1 MSRPGPPSDAADHQS
16 TATRGAGRAARAAR
30 AEPRTVLE
38 QAVQDNAAGRPAR
51 AARALRALLARL
63 PTHLGGPGD
72 LELRGRASV
81 TLALALFDLGRHDS
95 AVALL
100 DDVDG
105 WASQASPEVAVL
117 SRIQRAGM
125 HGRMGQWRATVD
137 VLSGIDPADPA
148 LSPRGAC
155 VVELNQGLALQL
167 LDDIRGSRR
176 HLRRAR
182 ELAARDGFDDLG
194 FAARHNLGRLE
205 MVAGNLPEGLR
216 LMAEAR
222 DAGTGVRPSSA
233 SLDYGRALLEAGLID
248 AATPLLEEA
257 ERVCRASGLVHEAG
271 EAVLERAR
279 AALLVGDFDTADR
292 YAIRAARSFARRS
305 AAPWRRQA
313 LLLALTARLAAGSP
327 PRPIARRAQALAQE
341 VLAECT
347 STLPAGTAAAEIAL
361 LAAEAWAR
369 AGNGPL
375 ARELLRGAPLS
386 TRPPLPV
393 RLHQSLAGALIDV
406 AESRPDKARR
416 RLTAAAAELAGE
428 QARHAGIESR
438 TGLALHAGR
447 LRDLDVGVA
456 VEQGDP
462 VAIFEAVERWRGA
475 SLRPAWVDA
484 RDDPELA
491 DLLARMRAAAIE
503 AATPR
508 DTPAGTAAASAAA
521 EELARLEQLVTRR
534 DWHTARS
541 ARVSRGGMAAV
552 NLDEFGTALA
562 ESGWGAV
569 AIYGHAGR
577 LGAVTVD
584 ATGAR
589 WRDVAAL
596 DAVGE
601 LRDRL
606 AADVDTAWR
615 AVEPRMRE
623 VVARS
628 LRADL
633 ADMDALLAAS
643 LPTAG
648 ADAGVVVLP
657 SPALATLPW
666 RLLPSLASRPVL
678 VTPSATFWTRRGQSA
693 DTVTTQRPTQVLALA
708 GPELADAAT
717 EAEAV
722 GRSWGDDTQVRV
734 GPEAVG
740 GELLTGL
747 RERDVVH
754 IAAHGYHHA
763 QSPLFS
769 RVLLADGPVFAHE
782 FERTPIRAGHVV
794 LSACDL
800 GRVQGRPGDEP
811 LGLTASLLAC
821 GVTSVVAAVSPV
833 RDDATAAYMAAYH
846 RHLSSGL
853 DPAQAL
859 VRADADCGDGGL
871 FCAFGSRWQPAGR
884 VPSARA

>member
-1 MSRPGPPSDAADHQS
+1 MSRPVRRTSDAADPQGRV
-16 TATRGAGRAARAAR
+16 TRGTRIVDPAI
-30 AEPRTVLE
+30 VLE
-38 QAVQDNAAGRPAR
+38 QAVQDNASGRPAR
-51 AARALRALLARL
+51 AARALRNLLTRL
-63 PTHLGGPGD
+63 PPEAADQRD
-72 LELRGRASV
+72 LDIRGRASV
-81 TLALALFDLGRHDS
+81 TLALSMFELGRHE
-95 AVALL
+95 AAFALL

-105 WASQASPEVAVL
+105 WAPSASPEVAVL

-125 HGRMGQWRATVD
+125 HGRMGQWRDTVD
-137 VLSGIDPADPA
+137 VLSAIDPADPA

-155 VVELNQGLALQL
+155 VVELNHGLALQL
-167 LDDIRGSRR
+167 LDDIRGSRV

-182 ELAARDGFDDLG
+182 ELAARNGFDDLG

-271 EAVLERAR
+271 EAMLERAR
-279 AALLVGDFDTADR
+279 AALLVGDFATADR
-292 YAIRAARSFARRS
+292 FAIRAARSFARRS

-313 LLLALTARLAAGSP
+313 LLLAWTARLAAGSP
-327 PRPIARRAQALAQE
+327 PRPIARRAQALAEE
-341 VLAECT
+341 VLAEST
-347 STLPAGTAAAEIAL
+347 SALPSGSAAGEIAL

-369 AGNGPL
+369 AGNGPI
-375 ARELLRGAPLS
+375 ARELLRSAPLS
-386 TRPPLPV
+386 ARPSLRV
-393 RLHQSLAGALIDV
+393 KLHQSLAGALVDV
-406 AESRPDKARR
+406 AESRPGKARR
-416 RLTAAAAELAGE
+416 RLVAAATALAGE

-447 LRDLDVGVA
+447 LRDLDVEVA
-456 VEQGDP
+456 VEKRDAG
-462 VAIFEAVERWRGA
+462 AIFEAVERWRGA

-491 DLLARMRAAAIE
+491 ELLARMRAAAIA
-503 AATPR
+503 AATPGN
-508 DTPAGTAAASAAA
+508 DPAGAATAAG
-521 EELARLEQLVTRR
+521 ELASLEHQVTRR

-541 ARVSRGGMAAV
+541 APVASTGMAAV
-552 NLDEFGTALA
+552 TLGEYAGAL
-562 ESGWGAV
+562 EQSGWGSV

-577 LGAVTVD
+577 LAAVTVD
-584 ATGAR
+584 AGGAR
-589 WRDVAAL
+589 WREVAAVT
-596 DAVGE
+596 AVAE

-623 VVARS
+623 VVSRS
-628 LRADL
+628 LRSDL
-633 ADMDALLAAS
+633 AAMDALLAPS
-643 LPTAG
+643 LPEG
-648 ADAGVVVLP
+648 SGGVVILP

-666 RLLPSLASRPVL
+666 RLLPSLAGRPVL
-678 VTPSATFWTRRGQSA
+678 VAPSATFWTRRSQPAVPEPA
-693 DTVTTQRPTQVLALA
+693 DRTTQVLALA

-717 EAEAV
+717 EAETVARAWGPDAQIRRGPQAV
-722 GRSWGDDTQVRV
+722 G
-734 GPEAVG
+734 A
-740 GELLTGL
+740 ELLAGL
-747 RERDVVH
+747 RERDIVH
-754 IAAHGYHHA
+754 VAAHGYHHA

-782 FERTPIRAGHVV
+782 FERSPIRAGHVV

-800 GRVQGRPGDEP
+800 GLVQGRPGDEP
-811 LGLTASLLAC
+811 LGLTSSLLAC

-833 RDDATAAYMAAYH
+833 RDDTTAAYMVAYH
-846 RHLSSGL
+846 RHLSTGL
-853 DPAQAL
+853 DPAEAL
-859 VRADADCGDGGL
+859 VRADSDSADGGL
-871 FCAFGSRWQPAGR
+871 FCAFGARWQPAGR
-884 VPSARA
+884 VVTARN